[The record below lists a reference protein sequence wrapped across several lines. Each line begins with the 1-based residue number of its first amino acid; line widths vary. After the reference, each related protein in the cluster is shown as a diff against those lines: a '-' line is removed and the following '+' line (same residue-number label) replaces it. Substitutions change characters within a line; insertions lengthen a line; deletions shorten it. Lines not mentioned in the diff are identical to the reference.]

1 MARFDYYDKFSEL
14 EKDNIKAREG
24 GIRDLHMRVKQMQYD
39 NLIMSEAIMNNNKN
53 INNIFELLQDEV
65 DLSSRTYLW
74 DDTPRLDLDNHP
86 DVILET
92 GNNNTI
98 PYMCTEYK
106 HIKSGSRV
114 DVASLRKDYNFKVF
128 LGVAD
133 NLERPAFLVSYFWLD
148 KTKKDNPVFFVE
160 PMNLFALDE
169 IERLGLEY
177 ERFEGILNSNGSVK
191 GRYKFIGMSERQF
204 VKFSYSVRCKLND
217 QPIRNKYLCDT
228 EPTLFQKKNYVGI
241 YSDEDEEV

>member
-24 GIRDLHMRVKQMQYD
+24 GIRDYHMRVKQMQYD
-39 NLIMSEAIMNNNKN
+39 NLIMSEAIMSNNKN

-86 DVILET
+86 DIILET

-106 HIKSGSRV
+106 HIKNGSRV
-114 DVASLRKDYNFKVF
+114 DVASLKKDYNFKVF

-133 NLERPAFLVSYFWLD
+133 ALNRPAFLVSYYWLD
-148 KTKKDNPVFFVE
+148 KKKKDNPVFFVE
-160 PMNLFALDE
+160 PMNLIAIDE
-169 IERLGLEY
+169 IERLGLRY
-177 ERFEGILNSNGSVK
+177 ESFEGILNSNGSVK
-191 GRYKFIGMSERQF
+191 GRYKFIGMSERSF
-204 VKFSYSVRCKLND
+204 VQFSYNIRQKHND

-228 EPTLFQKKNYVGI
+228 EPTLFQKKYYVGI

>member
-92 GNNNTI
+92 VNNNTI

-114 DVASLRKDYNFKVF
+114 DISSLRKDYNFKVF

-133 NLERPAFLVSYFWLD
+133 NLEVIKIASKPNSLD
-148 KTKKDNPVFFVE
+148 FGSSRST
-160 PMNLFALDE
+160 LITLDSFDASA
-169 IERLGLEY
+169 I
-177 ERFEGILNSNGSVK
+177 IVNVK
-191 GRYKFIGMSERQF
+191 AI
-204 VKFSYSVRCKLND
+204 
-217 QPIRNKYLCDT
+217 
-228 EPTLFQKKNYVGI
+228 
-241 YSDEDEEV
+241 